1 MGCLTFV
8 IWMFSRGIRAQ
19 KNDRLILHI

>member
-1 MGCLTFV
+1 MGCLTLV

>member
-1 MGCLTFV
+1 MGCLTLV

-19 KNDRLILHI
+19 GKDQLILDV